1 MARISVIIPTHN
13 RATLLL
19 RAAESALAAGKEIE
33 AIIVDD
39 ASTDETPRVCSRLAG
54 IQYLRLERNEG
65 LAAAR
70 NAGIRA
76 SSADYL
82 AFLDDDDVRLPG
94 SLDRQISV
102 LEEEPAAALCYGRVQ
117 FAAARDGRLTGEVRP
132 RKLHRGDIFWRLLA
146 YNFIYVPSVLVRR
159 RSLFEVG
166 LFELGLEGV
175 EDWYL
180 WLRLAERQP
189 VVTMEEAVAI
199 YRLADCES
207 GQMTSNQARMSAASE
222 KAREKAFCLAR
233 VVEAPTKEPIALER
247 LWRNLRSDRLIWEAS
262 STLVEGKPR
271 LALTKL
277 IEALRLNPMRA
288 SRPWT
293 FRLLLASMVRSRGA
307 VQSIW

>member
-13 RATLLL
+13 RAALLP
-19 RAAESALAAGKEIE
+19 RAVESALAAGREIE
-33 AIIVDD
+33 AIVVDD
-39 ASTDETPRVCSRLAG
+39 ASSDETSRVCSRLAG
-54 IQYLRLERNEG
+54 IQYLRLNRNEG

-94 SLDRQISV
+94 SLDRQVSV

-132 RKLHRGDIFWRLLA
+132 RRLHRGDIFWRLLA
-146 YNFIYVPSVLVRR
+146 YNFIYVPSTVVRR
-159 RSLFEVG
+159 RSLFEAG
-166 LFELGLEGV
+166 LFELDLEGV

-180 WLRLAERQP
+180 WLRLAEEHP
-189 VVTMEEAVAI
+189 VLAVDDPLAI
-199 YRLADCES
+199 YRLADSNS

-222 KAREKAFCLAR
+222 RARVKAFCLTR
-233 VVEAPTKEPIALER
+233 VVEAPTKELIALER
-247 LWRNLRSDRLIWEAS
+247 LRRNLRSDRLIWSAAS
-262 STLVEGKPR
+262 ALNDGKPR

-277 IEALRLNPMRA
+277 FEALHVNPMRA

-293 FRLLLASMVRSRGA
+293 FRLLFSSIVRLRTGR
-307 VQSIW
+307 